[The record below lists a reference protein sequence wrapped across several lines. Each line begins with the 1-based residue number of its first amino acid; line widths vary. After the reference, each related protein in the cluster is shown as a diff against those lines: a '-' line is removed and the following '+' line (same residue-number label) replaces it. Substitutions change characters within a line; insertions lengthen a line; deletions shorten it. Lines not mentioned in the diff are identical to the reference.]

1 MRTTKRIFVGLAAL
15 SASATLGLTVIAL
28 GAALISG
35 MNGA

>member
-1 MRTTKRIFVGLAAL
+1 MRRTKRFFVGLAAV

-35 MNGA
+35 ISGA